1 VDISDQPRYGS
12 TKSTIDVLLQTF
24 SIMGQ
29 TIGRYELRDADV
41 VIRPQT
47 SSLRATD
54 FQDRHMAVLEGEK
67 AVAAA
72 LPEIKAKLAKLREG
86 R

>member
-1 VDISDQPRYGS
+1 
-12 TKSTIDVLLQTF
+12 
-24 SIMGQ
+24 MGPS
-29 TIGRYELRDADV
+29 IGRYELRDADV
-41 VIRPQT
+41 VIRPQM
-47 SSLRATD
+47 SGIRATD

-72 LPEIKAKLAKLREG
+72 LAGVKAKLAKLREG